1 MHGPNHSQ
9 IIIELIKLDPLDSV
23 ATSLAAGINDW
34 SIIGWSMS
42 SFGHLP
48 NGDRPDVARGKVS
61 NPTNFSL
68 HN

>member
-9 IIIELIKLDPLDSV
+9 IIIELIKLNPLDSV
-23 ATSLAAGINDW
+23 AISLAAGINDMS
-34 SIIGWSMS
+34 SIGLSMS

-48 NGDRPDVARGKVS
+48 NGDRPDVARDKVS
-61 NPTNFSL
+61 DPTKFPL